1 MKLPDKDR
9 CKSASPK
16 PVLVAISSV
25 TTWVVLVRPPTG
37 SLAEGRWFVAGKR
50 VLISNTQQTVAR
62 GNFGQI
68 RQFEVAL
75 RILTR
80 LEMGWRERYRLKL
93 AYTYRSKEVDTQR
106 RSRTSFCPT
115 PNPLRNCESSY
126 ENSIAAFREDTIFGF
141 EVSND

>member
-1 MKLPDKDR
+1 MKRTYKDCDKWT
-9 CKSASPK
+9 SPK
-16 PVLVAISSV
+16 PTLAAISSV
-25 TTWVVLVRPPTG
+25 TTWAVPVRPPSY
-37 SLAEGRWFVAGKR
+37 SLAEAPWFVAGE
-50 VLISNTQQTVAR
+50 LILIPNTQPAAASQ
-62 GNFGQI
+62 NFGQI
-68 RQFEVAL
+68 RQFRLAL

-106 RSRTSFCPT
+106 RSRTSFCST
-115 PNPLRNCESSY
+115 PNPLRNCESPY